1 MSINKLTMNNRRV
14 ITWLIAG
21 TLVLGIAIAVAHTRD
36 SSVRRYSRIEF
47 GELAGAIGKLTFVQ
61 RTALPAA
68 PSEVRIYKVQPL
80 VSKKD
85 ALLKIFK
92 ALSIESSPEA
102 DARLRRLERAPGSWA
117 QKGEP
122 SSASIG
128 GWLVEVW
135 SDGKFIIHNTD
146 LLNRPYDSEKAPVVP
161 TAEEARKVADDFFAR
176 VGPLPTDVTFAKVQ
190 PGEWDTFG
198 AGDKPDDTVVRSQL
212 VSYSAAIDGIPVYAS
227 VNVYVGPGPAVISAI
242 SFLCQVVPD
251 DKVPILSPQEAFE
264 KLRAGEG
271 FIDDGPSWD
280 ATANVTLIRLV
291 HYPVDIAPGRSCSH
305 TMPIYVFRGEAVADG
320 RKGVPWR
327 AFVEAV
333 RPEFLKTKHVD
344 Q

>member
-1 MSINKLTMNNRRV
+1 MEKEE
-14 ITWLIAG
+14 A
-21 TLVLGIAIAVAHTRD
+21 
-36 SSVRRYSRIEF
+36 
-47 GELAGAIGKLTFVQ
+47 LAT
-61 RTALPAA
+61 
-68 PSEVRIYKVQPL
+68 
-80 VSKKD
+80 
-85 ALLKIFK
+85 
-92 ALSIESSPEA
+92 
-102 DARLRRLERAPGSWA
+102 
-117 QKGEP
+117 
-122 SSASIG
+122 SIG
-128 GWLVEVW
+128 GWSVRVW
-135 SDGKFIIHNTD
+135 SGGQFTIENNEVSKH
-146 LLNRPYDSEKAPVVP
+146 LYDNENGLTAPTP
-161 TAEEARKVADDFFAR
+161 EEARKAADAFLASI
-176 VGPLPTDVTFAKVQ
+176 GPLPTDVHFAKVG
-190 PGEWDTFG
+190 PGVTIIRELG
-198 AGDKPDDTVVRSQL
+198 GKPGDIVVKSL
-212 VSYSAAIDGIPVYAS
+212 VVSYSAAIDGIPVYAS